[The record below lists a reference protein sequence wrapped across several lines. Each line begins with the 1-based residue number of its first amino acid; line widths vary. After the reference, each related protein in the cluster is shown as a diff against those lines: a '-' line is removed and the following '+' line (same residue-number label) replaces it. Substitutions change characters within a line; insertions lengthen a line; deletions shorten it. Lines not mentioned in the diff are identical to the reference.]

1 MKKVKAMFNEKEMD
15 MEVADSVRFIYKEGA
30 YKRAIVTGETIR
42 RYTKSQNKIEF
53 PDGLL
58 VRFFD
63 QLRLISILKAH
74 YAENNESDQLMRVSG
89 EVYMENERNEKLE
102 TEELMWNVRTK
113 KIYTDKPIKIKTP
126 DHIIY
131 GIGFDSDE
139 NFSNYTIRKVT
150 GIVSV
155 DDSKGFKE

>member
-1 MKKVKAMFNEKEMD
+1 MQKVKAMFNEQEVD
-15 MEVADSVRFIYKEGA
+15 MEVADSIRFVYKEGA
-30 YKRAIVTGETIR
+30 YTRAIVTGKTIR

-58 VRFFD
+58 VRFFE
-63 QLRLISILKAH
+63 QLRMISVLRAQ
-74 YAENNESDQLMRVSG
+74 YAENNEQDQLMRVSG
-89 EVYMENERNEKLE
+89 AVYMENERNEKLE
-102 TEELMWNVRTK
+102 TEALTWNVKSK
-113 KIYTDKPIKIKTP
+113 KIFTDKPIKIKTP

-155 DDSKGFKE
+155 DDSRGFKE